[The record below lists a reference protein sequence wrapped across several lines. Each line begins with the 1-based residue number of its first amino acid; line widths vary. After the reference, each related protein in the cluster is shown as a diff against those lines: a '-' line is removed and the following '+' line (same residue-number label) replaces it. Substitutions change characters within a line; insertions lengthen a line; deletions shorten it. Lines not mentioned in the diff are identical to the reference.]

1 MSISKLYKGELVMFN
16 RCFHSNSF
24 SLLSHILL
32 ADVVTSENDIEK
44 HTNAIL
50 EYVLLFVRY
59 AKKL

>member
-50 EYVLLFVRY
+50 EYVLPFC
-59 AKKL
+59 

>member
-1 MSISKLYKGELVMFN
+1 MSISKLYKGELVM
-16 RCFHSNSF
+16 CFHSNSF

>member
-16 RCFHSNSF
+16 RCSHSNSF

-32 ADVVTSENDIEK
+32 AALVTSENDIEK